1 MTTIAIVGRPNV
13 GKSTLFNRL
22 LGRRKAITH
31 DRPGV
36 TRDRLHG
43 TMRLEDRT
51 VTLIDTGGLDFEE
64 TEGIEAN
71 IMTQAREAVFAAD
84 IVLLVVD
91 GREGLNPIDERV
103 AELLREAGRSTLLI
117 VNKVDGSEKAD
128 ILTAEFHSLG
138 LELEPV
144 SAEHGFNVQDLKE
157 RLAQMLPEEDED
169 TSSEIEQGLRLAVV
183 GRPNVGKSSL
193 VNAMMRENR
202 LIVSPEAGT
211 TRDAVDVTFEAR
223 GRHYTFVDTAGV
235 RKRGRIDDSL
245 EKLSVVRAL
254 STAKKVDVAILMTDA
269 TMRLALQDK
278 KLLSYLDREKIPF
291 FVVIN
296 KADLLDREAL
306 RAVKKIMQEELRI
319 CPHVPVVFT
328 STLTRK
334 GLKDL
339 LPMAEAIIQECN
351 IRVGTGE
358 INRALSEMT
367 NLHQPPVVKG
377 RRAKFYY
384 MTQSDVMPPTFVF
397 FVNDEE
403 KVKTSYARYLEN
415 QIRKRFGIRIAPV
428 RLHFRSSHE
437 KKGK

>member
-36 TRDRLHG
+36 TRDRIHG
-43 TMRLEDRT
+43 TVRLADRKI
-51 VTLIDTGGLDFEE
+51 TLIDTGGLDFEE
-64 TEGIEAN
+64 TEGIEAG
-71 IMTQAREAVFAAD
+71 IMSQAREAVLAAD

-103 AELLREAGRSTLLI
+103 AELLRESESTTLLI
-117 VNKVDGSEKAD
+117 VNKVDGPEKAD
-128 ILTAEFHSLG
+128 ILTAEFHTMG

-144 SAEHGFNVQDLKE
+144 SSEHGYNIQDLKE
-157 RLAQMLPEEDED
+157 RLAEMLPEEDESALQD
-169 TSSEIEQGLRLAVV
+169 VEHGLKLAIV

-193 VNAMMRENR
+193 INAMLRENR

-211 TRDAVDVTFEAR
+211 TRDAVDVVFEAR
-223 GRHYTFVDTAGV
+223 GRRYTFVDTAGV

-254 STAKKVDVAILMTDA
+254 GTAKRADVAILMTDA

-296 KADLLDREAL
+296 KADLLDKEAL
-306 RAVKKIMQEELRI
+306 RDVKKIMQNELRI

-328 STLTRK
+328 STVTRK

-339 LPMAEAIIQECN
+339 LPMAEAIIQECG

-358 INRALSEMT
+358 INRALADMT
-367 NLHQPPVVKG
+367 SHHQPPLIKG

-397 FVNDEE
+397 FVNDQE
-403 KVKTSYARYLEN
+403 KVKASYARYLEN
-415 QIRKRFGIRIAPV
+415 QLRKRFGIRIAPV
-428 RLHFRSSHE
+428 RLYFRASRG
-437 KKGK
+437 KKE